1 VYCAL
6 IFFELTI
13 PCADGHGDYDDKFDG
28 TGETEAIDVVFRCYT
43 EESDGNY
50 TAWFGY
56 NNTNDHLSIIVILD
70 LSCSMF
76 YNLFAILV
84 NYNS

>member
-1 VYCAL
+1 MY
-6 IFFELTI
+6 TI
-13 PCADGHGDYDDKFDG
+13 NYPV
-28 TGETEAIDVVFRCYT
+28 TIDVKLLLKGSDTLSIDQNVDMFNQGTEFYHNSKLHFICITNFISFCFVFP
-43 EESDGNY
+43 
-50 TAWFGY
+50 
-56 NNTNDHLSIIVILD
+56 LSIIVFSD

>member
-1 VYCAL
+1 MFIL
-6 IFFELTI
+6 NLFTILTLQKEHMTI

-50 TAWFGY
+50 TAW
-56 NNTNDHLSIIVILD
+56 V
-70 LSCSMF
+70 
-76 YNLFAILV
+76 AISFIGGR
-84 NYNS
+84 NQSSWRKPPTCRK

>member
-1 VYCAL
+1 MYRISFLKAKDLHHNSKLHFICITNFISFCFV
-6 IFFELTI
+6 I
-13 PCADGHGDYDDKFDG
+13 P
-28 TGETEAIDVVFRCYT
+28 
-43 EESDGNY
+43 
-50 TAWFGY
+50 
-56 NNTNDHLSIIVILD
+56 LSIIVGFFLD